1 MKFTVTY
8 AYFPSHNHVS
18 VMSLTL
24 TIGTESSTAHCA
36 RISLASH
43 KLLDIVHL
51 LALALKKLEQERTRA
66 LDVCKQ
72 CKFEIYMGNP
82 LWGITEHLQHICA

>member
-24 TIGTESSTAHCA
+24 TLLQVILGQDRQRSTYT
-36 RISLASH
+36 
-43 KLLDIVHL
+43 V
-51 LALALKKLEQERTRA
+51 QEGQ
-66 LDVCKQ
+66 K
-72 CKFEIYMGNP
+72 
-82 LWGITEHLQHICA
+82 

>member
-24 TIGTESSTAHCA
+24 TIVSDRDPRFTGKFFAELCRLMDVKQSFSSAFHPQSDGQTERVNRVLFRFAA
-36 RISLASH
+36 
-43 KLLDIVHL
+43 
-51 LALALKKLEQERTRA
+51 ALCRS
-66 LDVCKQ
+66 
-72 CKFEIYMGNP
+72 
-82 LWGITEHLQHICA
+82 